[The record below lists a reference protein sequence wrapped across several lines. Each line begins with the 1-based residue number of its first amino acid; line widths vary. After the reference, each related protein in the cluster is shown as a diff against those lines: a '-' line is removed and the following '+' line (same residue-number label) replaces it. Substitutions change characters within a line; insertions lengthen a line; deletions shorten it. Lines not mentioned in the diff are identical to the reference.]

1 MAQGK
6 LTKHATAEEV
16 AARLWPPPD
25 PVNHCR
31 REAVSLIAALDRKLR
46 VAIDLRAR
54 VDPIFFEDLSR
65 LWIYP
70 TRSELRLGLLLSEL
84 RAAVKA
90 LEEAIG
96 FLAAARTE
104 NSLRFY
110 DERLRERGSAWADRG
125 PSELQRTVKRE
136 EKSASRG

>member
-1 MAQGK
+1 M
-6 LTKHATAEEV
+6 TKHPTAAEI

-31 REAVSLIAALDRKLR
+31 REAVARIVALDRRLK

-65 LWIYP
+65 LWIHP

-84 RAAVKA
+84 RAAVQV
-90 LEEAIG
+90 LEEAVG
-96 FLAAARTE
+96 LLASARSE

-110 DERLRERGSAWADRG
+110 DERLRERGSAEADRE
-125 PSELQRTVKRE
+125 PSGLQSTVERE
-136 EKSASRG
+136 EKDATRS